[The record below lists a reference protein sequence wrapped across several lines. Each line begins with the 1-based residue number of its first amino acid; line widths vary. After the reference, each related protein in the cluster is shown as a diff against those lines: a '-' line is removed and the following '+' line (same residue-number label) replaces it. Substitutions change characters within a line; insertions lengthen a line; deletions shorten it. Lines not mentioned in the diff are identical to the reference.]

1 VKQLCWVVAAAL
13 SAWACHIAVQHA
25 TPVDRALPLMA
36 VAVTVLAAV
45 SYPSLMIA
53 VPLLVVAEVALGEEG
68 MRLLA
73 FGAIMAIVHCGALA
87 SSPADPAASR
97 RRVQA
102 AAGTLPHQPAG
113 TPALLSAVFLL
124 RWIPLE
130 SVRFGRELLLLLL
143 CVAIFHALKRTPFAF
158 AVALLTA
165 LFTPAVPLRTLLLP
179 ALVLLVALFLPKLQ
193 LAWPSIVA
201 VGLVLLFF
209 PWSGVVARA
218 FPYFFKRTQPAR
230 ERVLVHQALAANATL
245 TLDVPERTR
254 ALIVSGANVAHL
266 RRGALLGRIEPGG
279 IDIRIGDASDWGYL
293 RRAAF
298 YDARNPLPRDPAG
311 ILRDYGY
318 DAWVDGAGRVQLPAS
333 RTIHIVADAALPHGA
348 SLQVEGFELE

>member
-1 VKQLCWVVAAAL
+1 MAAAL

-45 SYPSLMIA
+45 AYPSLMIA
-53 VPLLVVAEVALGEEG
+53 VPLLVIAEVALADET
-68 MRLLA
+68 MRFLA
-73 FGAIMAIVHCGALA
+73 FGVVLSVTHA
-87 SSPADPAASR
+87 SS
-97 RRVQA
+97 VQRGRLEA
-102 AAGTLPHQPAG
+102 CVT
-113 TPALLSAVFLL
+113 AVFLL

-143 CVAIFHALKRTPFAF
+143 AIAIFYALKNTPFAI
-158 AVALLTA
+158 AVATLTV
-165 LFTPAVPLRTLLLP
+165 LFTPAMPLRTLLFP
-179 ALVLLVALFLPKLQ
+179 ALVLIVAFFVPKLQ
-193 LAWPSIVA
+193 LAWPSTIA
-201 VGLVLLFF
+201 VGLVMLFF

-218 FPYFFKRTQPAR
+218 FPYFLKRAQPAR
-230 ERVLVHQALAANATL
+230 ERVLVHQALPANATL
-245 TLDVPERTR
+245 TLDVPPRTR

-266 RRGALLGRIEPGG
+266 GRGARLGRIEPGG

-311 ILRDYGY
+311 KIRDYGY
-318 DAWVDGAGRVQLPAS
+318 DAWIDGAGRVRLPDA
-333 RTIHIVADAALPHGA
+333 RTIHIVADAALPRGA